1 MLSIQIK
8 VLFLLLLF
16 CLRWYFTDS
25 TMVNHHFSPPVL
37 GAYKFSNEAVW
48 IWTCIAGGQGVNL
61 RGLSGIDRD
70 SRGKDGLPSPGF
82 LGLDVSFREG
92 INPAEMMEE
101 WNTMHHL
108 AYIKSCKS
116 WDIYHINW
124 WVSRFSEPSTV
135 CLSWCYPPSYLATPM
150 RFGTPPAFCVSSH

>member
-1 MLSIQIK
+1 MY
-8 VLFLLLLF
+8 
-16 CLRWYFTDS
+16 RR
-25 TMVNHHFSPPVL
+25 
-37 GAYKFSNEAVW
+37 
-48 IWTCIAGGQGVNL
+48 GQGVNL

-116 WDIYHINW
+116 WDTVFTI
-124 WVSRFSEPSTV
+124 STGEFAV
-135 CLSWCYPPSYLATPM
+135 FLNHQPY
-150 RFGTPPAFCVSSH
+150 V